1 MFSYS
6 LTTEKTGV
14 VMTKIK
20 AVRGIFKHGYYVFL
34 SFILSH
40 SALSCAEAFHK
51 DPEFNKGVQVYKPV
65 NIDWQ
70 DIDVQPKDGFKYLKA
85 ATVVINLLSC
95 EQRYIPIKVIYD
107 SDKLRD
113 SYSGYY
119 QIDGKRNSTIKLN
132 ILNFRM
138 AESHEVTKFNHI
150 EVDSTYVKCLSDVV
164 VVKFSGSPF
173 VLKSQTEK
181 NYGYAWRSSKQEQGK
196 PVIFDKL
203 YSKSFKLNS
212 DYSINFKG
220 LVVPPVEIHNKEDW
234 FRICNPAFM
243 HSKFEKNVM
252 GRTIV
257 CGVTNEL
264 ANIDRYTLK
273 RGESIRFIGQVSAG
287 SAFLVI
293 SRIGGGIVKI
303 ALLNRGAFAEE
314 YRVSADGDYSFSL
327 SSNMSVYK
335 YPYLD
340 FKLSMRHLS

>member
-20 AVRGIFKHGYYVFL
+20 AVRAIFKYGCYVFL

-51 DPEFNKGVQVYKPV
+51 DPEFNKGVLIYKPV

-70 DIDVQPKDGFKYLKA
+70 DIDVPPEGFKYLKT

-95 EQRYIPIKVIYD
+95 EQRYIPIRVIYD

-119 QIDGKRNSTIKLN
+119 QIDGKKNSTIKLK

-138 AESHEVTKFNHI
+138 SESHDVTTFNHI
-150 EVDSTYVKCLSDVV
+150 EVDSTYVKCLGDVM
-164 VVKFSGSPF
+164 VVKFSGAPF
-173 VLKSQTEK
+173 ILKSQTEK
-181 NYGYAWRSSKQEQGK
+181 NYGYTWSSSKHEQGK

-203 YSKSFKLNS
+203 YSKSFKLKS
-212 DYSINFKG
+212 DSSINFKG
-220 LVVPPVEIHNKEDW
+220 LVVPQVEIQNKEDW
-234 FRICNPAFM
+234 FRICNPTFM
-243 HSKFEKNVM
+243 QSKFEKNIM
-252 GRTIV
+252 GRAIV

-273 RGESIRFIGQVSAG
+273 RGESIRFIGKVSAG

-293 SRIGGGIVKI
+293 SRVGGGVVKI
-303 ALLNRGAFAEE
+303 AVLNRGAFAEE
-314 YRVSADGDYSFSL
+314 YRVSDDGEYSFSL

-340 FKLSMRHLS
+340 FKLSLRHLS